1 MTLTPPAARRPMHTR
16 RIVCEG
22 YLRDDGLW
30 DIEARLLDTKAY
42 PTREA
47 ERGRRPAGSPVHDMA
62 IRLTIDADMTV
73 HGIEIAMP
81 SHPYASCTGAPEAF
95 QALVGCRIGPGWRK
109 MIQERAGGVR
119 GCTHLRELLMPMATV
134 AFQTLHGWSA
144 DDGSDEPG
152 RVDDDPGRVLNGC
165 KAWDARGEMVA
176 RFYPRLAIAPS
187 D

>member
-1 MTLTPPAARRPMHTR
+1 
-16 RIVCEG
+16 
-22 YLRDDGLW
+22 
-30 DIEARLLDTKAY
+30 
-42 PTREA
+42 
-47 ERGRRPAGSPVHDMA
+47 MA

-81 SHPYASCTGAPEAF
+81 SHPYASCTGAPDAF